1 MTTSNQSGK
10 ANGKKFDL
18 NLLRVFVSTFE
29 TQSVTKSA
37 EQLELTQ
44 SSVSNALARLKESV
58 GSELFT
64 RTGRGIKPTRFAV
77 ELYEHVQEHVLGIDK
92 VLEGL
97 ANFDPSSSRRRFV
110 IYCHEAALLRL
121 HKTMHTLDKYPNIS
135 LVLKELPPN
144 DARIYEDLRMEKVD
158 LVVDVAPSDSRV
170 FQSRLLHS
178 DGLVCI
184 TSADHP
190 RLENGKMTKQHY
202 MDESH
207 VLLNIRRDNLTFV
220 EWLVSD
226 ILPPRRIFSQH
237 SSLLGMLPSVS
248 QSQALA
254 VVPETL
260 FLQYGD
266 MFNLQSHPFPFE
278 TKTFDSYMVWPTKMA
293 RNSALIWL
301 REFVEAQLKNSK

>member
-37 EQLELTQ
+37 EQLDLTQ

-77 ELYEHVQEHVLGIDK
+77 ELYEHVQEHILGIDK

-97 ANFDPSSSRRRFV
+97 ANFDPNSSRRRFV

-121 HKTMHTLDKYPNIS
+121 HKNMHALDSYPNIS

-158 LVVDVAPSDSRV
+158 LVIDVAPSDRRV
-170 FQSRLLHS
+170 FQSKLLHS

-266 MFNLQSHPFPFE
+266 MFKLQSHPFPFE

-301 REFVEAQLKNSK
+301 REFLEAQLKSSK

>member
-37 EQLELTQ
+37 EQLDLTQ

-77 ELYEHVQEHVLGIDK
+77 ELYEHVQEHILGIDK

-97 ANFDPSSSRRRFV
+97 ANFDPNSSRRRFV

-121 HKTMHTLDKYPNIS
+121 HKNMHALDSYPNIS

-158 LVVDVAPSDSRV
+158 LVIDVAPSDSRV
-170 FQSRLLHS
+170 FQSKLLHS

-184 TSADHP
+184 TSAVHP

-301 REFVEAQLKNSK
+301 REFVEAQLKSSK